1 LKILKILSFFRPAK
15 EIMAAIDKR
24 QQILDAASEC
34 LARYG
39 YDKTTLDDIAGR
51 IGLNKTSLYYY
62 YRNKESIFSDVIV
75 QEAKTFL
82 EALQH
87 KAIKTRG
94 CKNQILTYLTERFR
108 YYQHVVNL
116 HHLSMDT
123 LRNIHPVFRAVYQTV
138 LDREIDFIG
147 KLLQAGMDRGEIK
160 SGPASRL
167 GRIILTVTD
176 AIKLDLCEAPGPGGG
191 PQRIDYADVEKDVVY
206 AVTLILDGLKKGP
219 PKGKKA

>member
-1 LKILKILSFFRPAK
+1 
-15 EIMAAIDKR
+15 MAAIDKR
-24 QQILDAASEC
+24 QQILDVASEC

-75 QEAKTFL
+75 QEAKLFL

-116 HHLSMDT
+116 HHLSMET
-123 LRNIHPVFRAVYQTV
+123 LRNIHPVFKAVYQTV

-147 KLLQAGMDRGEIK
+147 KLLQEGMDRGEIK
-160 SGPASRL
+160 PGPASRL

-176 AIKLDLCEAPGPGGG
+176 AIKLDLCEDPGPGGG
-191 PQRIDYADVEKDVVY
+191 PQRIDYADVEKDVVF
-206 AVTLILDGLKKGP
+206 AVTLILDGLKKVP
-219 PKGKKA
+219 PKGKTA

>member
-1 LKILKILSFFRPAK
+1 LFENFKLKIVHPIAK
-15 EIMAAIDKR
+15 ETMAAIDKR

-75 QEAKTFL
+75 QEAKLFL

-116 HHLSMDT
+116 HHLSMET
-123 LRNIHPVFRAVYQTV
+123 LRRIHPVFKAVYQTV

-147 KLLQAGMDRGEIK
+147 KLLQEGWIAARSNPVRRSGSAG
-160 SGPASRL
+160 L
-167 GRIILTVTD
+167 F
-176 AIKLDLCEAPGPGGG
+176 
-191 PQRIDYADVEKDVVY
+191 
-206 AVTLILDGLKKGP
+206 
-219 PKGKKA
+219 